1 MTAPGIP
8 RLQPREEA
16 TAPGHPSASGI
27 HAWWR
32 GLRTAFWLGWQVDS
46 NWTDPWL
53 FFIYSIARPL
63 GGALILVFMYFAVT
77 AGGAGPQEG
86 LLAFFVV
93 GTAFWPMVL
102 GGTQGMAQTVV
113 EDREQWRVTRYVYTA
128 PVPWASYLVGRALAR
143 GVSLGLPAAVVTL
156 VLAVVLLD
164 VPLVVTAGGLA
175 YTLVVLVLGLG
186 AILAVG
192 LVAVAVA
199 VTVAGEAW
207 RFPEA
212 VSAALYLVSG
222 AIFPPSLLPGPL
234 QKVAAALPLTWWIEG
249 LRRGLTGEGARVGYP
264 AVSDSRVLLVLAA
277 LTLAWGIAASA
288 MFKLADRRARRFG
301 ILDRESSY

>member
-1 MTAPGIP
+1 MRAVHPA
-8 RLQPREEA
+8 A
-16 TAPGHPSASGI
+16 TGPA
-27 HAWWR
+27 AWWR

-53 FFIYSIARPL
+53 FFVYSIARPL
-63 GGALILVFMYFAVT
+63 GGALILVFMYVAVT
-77 AGGAGPQEG
+77 AGGAAGRDG
-86 LLAFFVV
+86 MLAFFVV

-143 GVSLGLPAAVVTL
+143 TVSLGLPAALVTL
-156 VLAVVLLD
+156 TLGVVFLD
-164 VPLVVTAGGLA
+164 VPLAVTPAGGA
-175 YTLVVLVLGLG
+175 YTVAVLVLGVG

-212 VSAALYLVSG
+212 ASAALYLVSG

-234 QKVAAALPLTWWIEG
+234 RAAAAALPLTWWLEG
-249 LRRGLTGEGARVGYP
+249 LRRGLLGAGARVGYP
-264 AVSDSRVLLVLAA
+264 ALSDGRVLAVLAA
-277 LTLAWGIAASA
+277 LTAAWVLVASA
-288 MFKLADRRARRFG
+288 MFRTADRRARRHG